1 MSQGEIRVSLT
12 QQSDY
17 QFLIDFGAGLP
28 QLLADE
34 PAPLGHDQG
43 PAPSHMLVSAA
54 ANCLAASLLF
64 SLRKVK
70 QAPEPIRAEAV
81 GRIERNAGG
90 RLRMSTIEV
99 TLHLGRKA
107 AEMDH
112 LQRVLDTFEEF
123 CTVSQS
129 IKTGVD
135 VQVAVHD
142 ADGVKIK

>member
-1 MSQGEIRVSLT
+1 MALACRNCWPTNPRRWATTKARPQP
-12 QQSDY
+12 Y
-17 QFLIDFGAGLP
+17 AGVGRRQLP
-28 QLLADE
+28 GRQPVVFTA
-34 PAPLGHDQG
+34 QIQ
-43 PAPSHMLVSAA
+43 
-54 ANCLAASLLF
+54 AS
-64 SLRKVK
+64 
-70 QAPEPIRAEAV
+70 PEPIRAEAV

>member
-1 MSQGEIRVSLT
+1 M
-12 QQSDY
+12 
-17 QFLIDFGAGLP
+17 
-28 QLLADE
+28 
-34 PAPLGHDQG
+34 
-43 PAPSHMLVSAA
+43 
-54 ANCLAASLLF
+54 
-64 SLRKVK
+64 
-70 QAPEPIRAEAV
+70 

>member
-1 MSQGEIRVSLT
+1 
-12 QQSDY
+12 
-17 QFLIDFGAGLP
+17 
-28 QLLADE
+28 
-34 PAPLGHDQG
+34 
-43 PAPSHMLVSAA
+43 MLVSAA
-54 ANCLAASLLF
+54 ANCGRQPVVFTAQIQAS
-64 SLRKVK
+64 
-70 QAPEPIRAEAV
+70 PEPIRAEAV

-129 IKTGVD
+129 IKTGWTCRWRCMMPM
-135 VQVAVHD
+135 
-142 ADGVKIK
+142 G